1 MGGFNVA
8 RFIGER
14 LYYRLVF
21 LLLVVSVAGMT
32 PFSLTCFDLVTGE
45 TEVITDESLA
55 IFQNPDLY
63 GELNRCLDAK
73 TATLPR
79 HLQQYSIDIPMPDV
93 VPDEI
98 HYPGPCYALRPNPDV
113 GDLSNITPLRAML
126 GYVRNSRM
134 VDRRTKQL
142 FQNLQRYLQ
151 KAPRAE
157 RIRLEAQM
165 LQNSPVALYLYSM
178 SLFVYDERFLPYVGE
193 TLHEIN
199 HDYDLHAN
207 DLGFKKVNFKSTEQL
222 PVPFLATHFVRPAP
236 ANHRQ
241 LVPLIAITLARRYGL
256 CPLPD
261 PQAKYFIPE
270 RSQFTL
276 HLQRLGHHPPEIL
289 PEPSTEPPDG
299 LYRAGIGAMSKGSHP
314 LPGGSILRYTSES
327 TSFGN
332 ALFTVHARKGS
343 GEAVAMLLIA
353 IYDVNADEMWEGVEY
368 LWENSPLYNF
378 QPMVRPA
385 HTPWAI
391 TAITPEGR
399 KLPVEE
405 QRLLDGMLQELPFI
419 YTRQMRTYNQ
429 LRVNSAVRLP
439 SSPDPR

>member
-1 MGGFNVA
+1 
-8 RFIGER
+8 
-14 LYYRLVF
+14 
-21 LLLVVSVAGMT
+21 MT

-73 TATLPR
+73 TAILPR
-79 HLQQYSIDIPMPDV
+79 HLQQYSIDIPMPD
-93 VPDEI
+93 PNPEKADDD
-98 HYPGPCYALRPNPDV
+98 YPGPCYALRPNAKV

-126 GYVRNSRM
+126 GYVRNSRA

-157 RIRLEAQM
+157 RMRLEAQM
-165 LQNSPVALYLYSM
+165 LQNSPVAHYLYSM
-178 SLFVYDERFLPYVGE
+178 SLFVYDERFLPHVDD
-193 TLHEIN
+193 TLRSIN
-199 HDYDLHAN
+199 RDYDLHAN
-207 DLGFKKVNFKSTEQL
+207 DLGFKKVNLKSPAQL
-222 PVPFLATHFVRPAP
+222 RPPFLATHFVRPAP

-241 LVPLIAITLARRYGL
+241 LVPLIAITLARRHGL

-289 PEPSTEPPDG
+289 PEPATEPPDD

-314 LPGGSILRYTSES
+314 LPGRLNDLILRYTSES

-332 ALFTVHARKGS
+332 ALFTVHRRHAREGHD
-343 GEAVAMLLIA
+343 EALAMLLIA
-353 IYDVNADEMWEGVEY
+353 IYDVNADEMWEGAEY

-378 QPMVRPA
+378 QPMPRPA

-391 TAITPEGR
+391 TTITPEGR
-399 KLPVEE
+399 NLPGET
-405 QRLLDGMLQELPFI
+405 QRELDAVLRELPFI

-429 LRVNSAVRLP
+429 LKRRHG
-439 SSPDPR
+439 